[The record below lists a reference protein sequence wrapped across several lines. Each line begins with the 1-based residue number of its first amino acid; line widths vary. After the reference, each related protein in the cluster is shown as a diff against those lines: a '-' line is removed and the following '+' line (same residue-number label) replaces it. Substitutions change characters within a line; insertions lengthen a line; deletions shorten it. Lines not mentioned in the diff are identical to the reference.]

1 MSDCEAPLSRALP
14 WQLAWATVVGLV
26 CGAGIALALS
36 DTQSAERLRHA
47 FLVCPKPSDDRA
59 GA

>member
-1 MSDCEAPLSRALP
+1 MSHREPPLSRALQ
-14 WQLAWATVVGLV
+14 WQLAWATVVGHV

-36 DTQSAERLRHA
+36 DTLFAERLRHS
-47 FLVCPKPSDDRA
+47 FLVCPKPSQDRA